1 GSGGGST
8 TRRRGS
14 GEEKGSWVIYHFSRP
29 TSLLLEHH
37 YLHLK
42 SFLIQDL
49 KQLEQPA
56 NTTHQPGP
64 LIIRRNTRQTISHPS
79 DLRIDFILTF

>member
-1 GSGGGST
+1 EEGEVGGGST

-14 GEEKGSWVIYHFSRP
+14 GEEKGSWVIYHFRRP

-37 YLHLK
+37 HLHLK
-42 SFLIQDL
+42 VSCFLIQDL

-64 LIIRRNTRQTISHPS
+64 LIIRRNTRQTI
-79 DLRIDFILTF
+79 

>member
-1 GSGGGST
+1 MSL
-8 TRRRGS
+8 RG
-14 GEEKGSWVIYHFSRP
+14 KNIVFQ
-29 TSLLLEHH
+29 TLLES
-37 YLHLK
+37 LQ

-64 LIIRRNTRQTISHPS
+64 LIIRRNTRQTIVLSNHGQS
-79 DLRIDFILTF
+79 YIMKQDSAQLIYVQTG